1 MSTHNTQQ
9 PANGTRSA
17 SDVVTLVQQVDAAGN
32 VVGLNSSP
40 ETSTVYNGTTALTPK
55 FAFANIAASATN
67 SSVVALVATK
77 KLRVLALVA
86 QAGGT
91 ATDITFQSNNTA
103 KTALFANAA
112 TIPLVLPFNPSGWF
126 ETVAGEAIKVTTGT
140 GATTGIQL
148 VYVEV

>member
-1 MSTHNTQQ
+1 MSIRHTTQ
-9 PANGTRSA
+9 PNNGTSTA
-17 SDVVTLVQQVDAAGN
+17 GDYVVRTQSVGPDGALGGTAIESSKVFAG
-32 VVGLNSSP
+32 S
-40 ETSTVYNGTTALTPK
+40 TALTPK
-55 FAFANIAASATN
+55 FAFANIAASQSNA
-67 SSVVALVATK
+67 SVVALVASK

-112 TIPLVLPFNPSGWF
+112 NGALVLPFNPVGWF

-140 GATTGIQL
+140 GATTGIQV